1 MGRTR
6 LEFVFRHF
14 INTFMVQNNKTF
26 RDKLTKSLKLIIFLA
41 MLLQCVVIMCTI

>member
-14 INTFMVQNNKTF
+14 IDTFMVQNNKTL
-26 RDKLTKSLKLIIFLA
+26 RDKLKSLKLIIFLA